1 MLKLDRLVWM
11 DGITFTAYGVRVG
24 IRVNDPAYIA
34 QLRRYLPPGSK
45 PARSDI
51 VDRLFSVI
59 VGGEGT
65 THGVRRFNL
74 LYENHVQIARTLEL
88 KEVFDSLESTMRL
101 YIAEWAKR
109 RVFVHAGVVGWHGR
123 AIIIPGRSF
132 SGKTTLV
139 AELVR
144 AGATY
149 YSDEY
154 AVLDEKGRVHP
165 FPKPLSLR
173 LGGGFEQTDFTVE
186 ELGGQ
191 AGVNPLP
198 VGLVL
203 MSEFREGTR
212 WRPKEI
218 SAGQGALALLANTVS
233 ARRAPEKALAALQ
246 QAVAGAKVLKGT
258 RGEASEIVNSI
269 LEEFDEIKNVPISA
283 NSGKLCVA

>member
-1 MLKLDRLVWM
+1 MQKLDRLVWM
-11 DGITFTAYGVRVG
+11 DGIAFTAYGVRVG
-24 IRVNDPAYIA
+24 IKINDARYID
-34 QLRRYLPPGSK
+34 QLQRYLPPGSK
-45 PARSDI
+45 PARSNI
-51 VDRLFSVI
+51 VDRVFSIV
-59 VGGEGT
+59 VGGKGT
-65 THGVRRFNL
+65 RHGVRRFNL

-101 YIAEWAKR
+101 YVAEWSKR

-165 FPKPLSLR
+165 FSKPLSLR
-173 LGGGFEQTDFTVE
+173 LGSGSEQTDFTVE

-191 AGVNPLP
+191 AGTMPLP
-198 VGLVL
+198 VSLVL
-203 MSEFREGTR
+203 LSEFKKGKR
-212 WRPKEI
+212 WRPQEL

-246 QAVAGAKVLKGT
+246 QAVAGAKVLKGS

-269 LEEFDEIKNVPISA
+269 LTEFDEIKMFQFR
-283 NSGKLCVA
+283 

>member
-11 DGITFTAYGVRVG
+11 DGFAFTAYGVRVG
-24 IRVNDPAYIA
+24 IRVNDARYIA
-34 QLRRYLPPGSK
+34 QLQKYLPPGWK
-45 PARSDI
+45 PARSKV
-51 VDRLFSVI
+51 VDRVFSLI
-59 VGGEGT
+59 IGGEGT
-65 THGVRRFNL
+65 SRGVRRFNL

-88 KEVFDSLESTMRL
+88 KQIFDSLESSMRL
-101 YIAEWAKR
+101 YIAEWSKR
-109 RVFVHAGVVGWHGR
+109 RVFIHAGVVGWRGR

-144 AGATY
+144 AGAIY

-165 FPKPLSLR
+165 FSKPLSLR
-173 LGGGFEQTDFTVE
+173 LSGGFEQTDFAVE
-186 ELGGQ
+186 ELGGR
-191 AGVNPLP
+191 AGVRALP

-203 MSEFREGTR
+203 MCDYKKGTR
-212 WRPKEI
+212 WRPKEL

-246 QAVAGAKVLKGT
+246 QAVEGAKVLKGT

-269 LEEFDEIKNVPISA
+269 LAELDVIKDVPISA